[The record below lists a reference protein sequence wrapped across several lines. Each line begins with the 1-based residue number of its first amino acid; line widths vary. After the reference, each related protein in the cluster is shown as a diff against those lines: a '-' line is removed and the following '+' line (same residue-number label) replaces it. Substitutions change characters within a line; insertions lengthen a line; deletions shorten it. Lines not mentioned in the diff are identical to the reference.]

1 MPDDDKTIIIYPGKE
16 NEDTGTQ
23 VNAAFSPPPMFHK
36 KEVLPNV
43 EPHYDIPFM
52 NGHQGQPFLSALR
65 SLYREVYKLERK
77 EHHID
82 AQTLQRTLIQTMDYH
97 TRTLA
102 EQGYENTHIM
112 IVRYI
117 LSTFIDELLG
127 TMDWENGEAW
137 ANKSLL
143 SHYYK
148 ETYGGEK
155 FFQLLEQ
162 FVQEPG
168 KYMQHMKLI
177 YACLSLGYKGKYS
190 LSNNAEVQVEG
201 IRQELY
207 ARIKNFD
214 SQEEK
219 FYADHPVSSKKHKLT
234 LHIPYK
240 LFIAGGL
247 LIMAIVYGIFSSMV
261 MQNEKEL
268 LTILKEPVVK
278 QVKDNNGGK

>member
-1 MPDDDKTIIIYPGKE
+1 MHDDDKTIIVYPQGDA
-16 NEDTGTQ
+16 DTGTE
-23 VNAAFSPPPMFHK
+23 VNTSFSAPPVFHNND
-36 KEVLPNV
+36 VLPKA
-43 EPHYDIPFM
+43 EHHYDIPFIDTP
-52 NGHQGQPFLSALR
+52 QSQPFLSALR
-65 SLYREVYKLERK
+65 SLYREVYRLEKR
-77 EHHID
+77 EIHVD
-82 AQTLQRTLIQTMDYH
+82 AQTLKRTLTQTMDRH

-127 TMDWENGEAW
+127 TMNWENGDEW
-137 ANKSLL
+137 ANQSLL

-148 ETYGGEK
+148 ETYGGKK

-162 FVQEPG
+162 FVQEPT

-190 LSNNAEVQVEG
+190 LSDNAEMQVEG

-207 ARIKNFD
+207 TRIKNFD
-214 SQEEK
+214 TQEEK
-219 FYADHPVSSKKHKLT
+219 FYTDHPVSSKKHKLT

-261 MQNEKEL
+261 MQNEEDL
-268 LTILKEPVVK
+268 LEILKTPVVK
-278 QVKDNNGGK
+278 QIKDEK

>member
-1 MPDDDKTIIIYPGKE
+1 MHDDDKTIIVYPEGDT
-16 NEDTGTQ
+16 DTGTE
-23 VNAAFSPPPMFHK
+23 VNTTFSSPPKFHNND
-36 KEVLPNV
+36 VLPKV
-43 EPHYDIPFM
+43 EHHYDIPFIDTP
-52 NGHQGQPFLSALR
+52 QSQPFLSALR
-65 SLYREVYKLERK
+65 SLYREVYRLEKR
-77 EHHID
+77 ETHAD
-82 AQTLQRTLIQTMDYH
+82 AQTLKRTLTQIMDRH

-127 TMDWENGEAW
+127 TMNSENGDAW
-137 ANKSLL
+137 ANQSLL

-148 ETYGGEK
+148 ETYGGKK

-162 FVQEPG
+162 FVQEPT

-190 LSNNAEVQVEG
+190 LSDNAEMQVEG

-207 ARIKNFD
+207 TRIKNFD
-214 SQEEK
+214 TQEEK
-219 FYADHPVSSKKHKLT
+219 FYTDHPVSSKKHKLT

-240 LFIAGGL
+240 LFIAGGI

-261 MQNEKEL
+261 MQNEKDL
-268 LTILKEPVVK
+268 LEILKTPVIK
-278 QVKDNNGGK
+278 QIKDEK